1 MALPIYKKK
10 KEIGT
15 ATEEMGFIDHLEVL
29 RWHILR
35 AVVAILVCAIV
46 IFANIDWVF
55 DHVIYGPMRAD
66 FFTYT
71 TLCNF
76 SHQCH
81 LGEALCMPPPNVSMQ
96 VTAFGSQFMGS
107 ITIAFIGGFIL
118 AFPYVFWELWRFLK
132 PALTLREIK
141 NTRGA
146 IFWVTFF
153 FVLGV
158 SFGYFLLAPFTFSF
172 LSNFKLGTMQALE
185 TKPTLDDYI
194 ENMVNIIVGTG
205 IAFQLPVISYVL
217 SRIGL
222 VTPMFLRTYRKYAY
236 VAILLIAAIITPSP
250 DWMSQAIVSFP
261 LFVLYEISILI
272 SARVLK
278 ENLRREKEFFSS

>member
-1 MALPIYKKK
+1 MALSFNRKQNALP
-10 KEIGT
+10 GG
-15 ATEEMGFIDHLEVL
+15 EELGFIDHLEIL

-35 AVVAILVCAIV
+35 SVVAIF
-46 IFANIDWVF
+46 IFAIAIFINIDWVF
-55 DHVIYGPMRAD
+55 DHIIYGPMRPD

-71 TLCNF
+71 TLCIL
-76 SHQCH
+76 SQKMH
-81 LGEALCMPPPNVSMQ
+81 LGDALCMPPPNVKMQ

-107 ITIAFIGGFIL
+107 ITISFIGGFIA
-118 AFPYVFWELWRFLK
+118 AFPYVFWEFWRFIK

-141 NTRGA
+141 NTRGS

-153 FVLGV
+153 FALGV

-172 LSNFKLGTMQALE
+172 LSNYKLGTLQGLE
-185 TKPTLDDYI
+185 TRPTLDDYI

-205 IAFQLPVISYVL
+205 IAFQLPVVSYVL

-222 VTPMFLRTYRKYAY
+222 ITPQFLRTYRKYAY
-236 VAILLIAAIITPSP
+236 VAILLISAIITPSP

-261 LFVLYEISILI
+261 LFILFEISIII
-272 SARVLK
+272 SVRVQK
-278 ENLRREKEFFSS
+278 ENLRREQEFFNS